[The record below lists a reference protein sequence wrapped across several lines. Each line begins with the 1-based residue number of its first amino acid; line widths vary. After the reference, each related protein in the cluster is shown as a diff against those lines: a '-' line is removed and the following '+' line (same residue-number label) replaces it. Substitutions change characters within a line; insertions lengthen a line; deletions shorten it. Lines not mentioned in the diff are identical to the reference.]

1 MIDGMRKAELLL
13 SFCKTGNM
21 EKIKNMDMKEYPFV
35 YVNAFMAG
43 CEHGHLEVA
52 KWFFVKMDCK
62 MDVIFNWVCQHG
74 YLEVAQW
81 LFELKMNG
89 GGGDDEGDYDLKKS
103 FVWACR
109 NGHLEVAQWL
119 FELKMNG
126 GGGVQKPRFLD
137 LKKSF
142 EKWLLEIKL
151 KLKPEPKISECFW
164 FEYAFLEACH
174 NGHLEIAE
182 WLQSLCPWLFKII
195 KGTNGMLVAHK
206 NTEEEKQV
214 FFKEERFQRRKYLVW
229 LHSSQHLH
237 QTSILHPLP
246 SELLREISMMV

>member
-89 GGGDDEGDYDLKKS
+89 GGG
-103 FVWACR
+103 
-109 NGHLEVAQWL
+109 
-119 FELKMNG
+119 
-126 GGGVQKPRFLD
+126 VQKPRFLD

-151 KLKPEPKISECFW
+151 KLKPEPKNSECFW